1 VSQPSFIPSSP
12 ARSRDNDSDL
22 LSRCALGD
30 REAWGALVHRY
41 RELVWS
47 TALKTGL
54 GPPDAED
61 VFQEVFLELWRS
73 ASRIRNPSALPRWL
87 LVATRRRS
95 YKVAVQRRRILPQLT
110 LDLIDPA
117 ALPEHEVIAAESRVA
132 LERGLE
138 KIDSRCAEM
147 LRVLFFSPEPPSYGA
162 LSKQLGIARGS
173 IGPIRIRCLDR
184 LRRALE
190 EWQ

>member
-1 VSQPSFIPSSP
+1 SQPSFIPSP
-12 ARSRDNDSDL
+12 DARSRGSDSDL
-22 LSRCALGD
+22 LRRCAQGE
-30 REAWGALVHRY
+30 REAWGTLVHRY
-41 RELVWS
+41 QDLVWS

-54 GPPDAED
+54 GPADAED

-73 ASRIRNPSALPRWL
+73 AARIRNPDALPRWL

-117 ALPEHEVIAAESRVA
+117 ALPEHEVIAAESRIA

-138 KIDSRCAEM
+138 KLDPRCAHL
-147 LRVLFFSPEPPSYGA
+147 LRILFFSPEPPSYGA
-162 LSKQLGIARGS
+162 LSRQLGIARGS
-173 IGPIRIRCLDR
+173 IGPIRIRCLER
-184 LRRALE
+184 LRKALE
-190 EWQ
+190 EME